1 MEYVEDVDLYDI
13 VRRIEKWNC
22 EDINDLI
29 SYIQDLDI
37 YIKNN
42 DYHTRIEDVIDI
54 SSLPIA
60 DAYEERVA
68 VVSAYPVWTCDKR
81 GRCLVDLSY
90 YDVRDIEEI
99 EAVET

>member
-1 MEYVEDVDLYDI
+1 MAWVSTLVESVKNWD
-13 VRRIEKWNC
+13 C

-29 SYIQDLDI
+29 DI
-37 YIKNN
+37 LQHIDEAIN
-42 DYHTRIEDVIDI
+42 DPGTAFETRLEDVIDI

-60 DAYEERVA
+60 PEYEARVD
-68 VVSAYPVWTCDKR
+68 VISAYPVWTCDKR

-99 EAVET
+99 ESVET